1 MGTRIIRL
9 DQDTA
14 NWLTVCWSAFWAS
27 VHGTLTSCKPLSKPV
42 CKNDVNFLFFLD
54 VNLFLSRSFLVPFS
68 FLP

>member
-1 MGTRIIRL
+1 MGTRTIKSL
-9 DQDTA
+9 DSDIA
-14 NWLTVCWSAFWAS
+14 DWLTVCWSVFWAAVLS
-27 VHGTLTSCKPLSKPV
+27 TLITYSLYKPV